1 MKKMKSLFALLLC
14 AAMCTMSMSVAFA
27 GGPET
32 TAEDA
37 MTTGAKEGASYTLT
51 SKDQAAL
58 AEKEKM
64 AETLQ
69 MQRAGTTVSVSMGHT
84 RQIVGYYCG
93 PASVQNTLA
102 AFGVTVP
109 STTKSL
115 YFYQANESASNCP
128 YPNVNHTHYKSYTS
142 PQITLANEMG
152 TTYSGTDFAKLVTAL
167 NKYQRDWGYSAAHID
182 DTVNA
187 TNIDNLA
194 KKVKLSLRNGA
205 PVVMWVQADLLQQY
219 QGKGKWSGHYLCG
232 EAYNDANDVMTISD
246 PNYYSKIAVRYT
258 ETASSIVNAI
268 WVNSS
273 TNGNLIW

>member
-1 MKKMKSLFALLLC
+1 MLIKRVS
-14 AAMCTMSMSVAFA
+14 
-27 GGPET
+27 PI
-32 TAEDA
+32 
-37 MTTGAKEGASYTLT
+37 
-51 SKDQAAL
+51 DQAAL

-194 KKVKLSLRNGA
+194 KKVKLSLRNGR
-205 PVVMWVQADLLQQY
+205 LL
-219 QGKGKWSGHYLCG
+219 LCG
-232 EAYNDANDVMTISD
+232 YRQT
-246 PNYYSKIAVRYT
+246 YC
-258 ETASSIVNAI
+258 
-268 WVNSS
+268 SS
-273 TNGNLIW
+273 TRERVNGLGTTSVVRRIMMRAM